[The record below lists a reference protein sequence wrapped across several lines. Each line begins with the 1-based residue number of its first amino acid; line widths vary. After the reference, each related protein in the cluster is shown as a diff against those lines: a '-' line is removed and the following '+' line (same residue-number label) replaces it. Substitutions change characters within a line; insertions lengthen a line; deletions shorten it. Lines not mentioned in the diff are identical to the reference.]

1 MWPKPRESGIRAS
14 RAGTMAKRPNKKRR
28 RKFDARLI
36 EGGLEH
42 VLAMRLNIG
51 RKPTVATV
59 EKRSETFA
67 ANRAREAVE
76 RWRAAARAWKRRKAQ
91 RRHPNIMRGWRPD
104 AGQVEI
110 VGGRYLDRLVMVMAP
125 GEWYAG
131 PDIGE
136 LTGWS
141 LNTRQAILYQEGVAK
156 GYVERRRAE
165 GMPAGRLKGRF
176 NGALG
181 PRVLFGLTPK
191 GEALAEL
198 NRMLG

>member
-1 MWPKPRESGIRAS
+1 
-14 RAGTMAKRPNKKRR
+14 MAKRAYKKRR

-59 EKRSETFA
+59 EKTKATFA

-76 RWRAAARAWKRRKAQ
+76 RWRAAAKAWNRRKGE
-91 RRHPNIMRGWRPD
+91 RRHPNIMRGWRPNV
-104 AGQVEI
+104 GQVEI
-110 VGGRYLDRLVMVMAP
+110 VGGRYLDRLVMVMEP

-131 PDIGE
+131 PDIAE
-136 LTGWS
+136 LTGWDK
-141 LNTRQAILYQEGVAK
+141 NTRQAIIYQEGVAK

-165 GMPAGRLKGRF
+165 GMPAGRLKGRWS
-176 NGALG
+176 GDLG

>member
-1 MWPKPRESGIRAS
+1 
-14 RAGTMAKRPNKKRR
+14 MAKRAYKKRR

-42 VLAMRLNIG
+42 VLAMRLPNG
-51 RKPTVATV
+51 RRPSIAAI

-76 RWRAAARAWKRRKAQ
+76 RWRAAAKAWKRRKRQ

-104 AGQVEI
+104 VGQVEI

-131 PDIGE
+131 PDIAE

-141 LNTRQAILYQEGVAK
+141 LSTRQAILYQKGVAK

-176 NGALG
+176 NGDLG
-181 PRVLFGLTPK
+181 PRVLFGLTAK